1 MSILIFE
8 IDDLE
13 LEDDFVFVF
22 DEGELVIND
31 KIIDDNERFVF
42 Y

>member
-31 KIIDDNERFVF
+31 KIIDNERFVF

>member
-13 LEDDFVFVF
+13 LEDDFGFVF
-22 DEGELVIND
+22 DEGELVING
-31 KIIDDNERFVF
+31 KIIDNERFVF